1 MKCIILTTL
10 NLKNTLIT
18 LLLKKKD
25 SIKNQS
31 TLILLQFDEYH
42 LLLDCY
48 ILAEHTQI
56 GIIWSFSPHREV
68 CEKIWPTYLRPEMN
82 SSAHSERHA
91 ALTLHS
97 CFHCSQREVCLYVYL
112 AQRCAWLQPSEW
124 QTEKCS
130 LLYVR
135 LPASSSIVNTACVVY
150 GNVGHLFVVLLG
162 VRPQVKVDDN
172 RVHTAGL
179 SISLL
184 HQLVETVFDQ
194 LHAPNGTTSDLYFSP
209 VSWRQKLTWKQ
220 LYLVIWNIIFS
231 KRNKCIDTLLSHR
244 SSTPA
249 SVYQS
254 IVELLSRQAPE
265 EPCSQQTWWA
275 SPC

>member
-1 MKCIILTTL
+1 MTDIFETGNEQQCPLRKTRCI
-10 NLKNTLIT
+10 NTSQLFP
-18 LLLKKKD
+18 
-25 SIKNQS
+25 
-31 TLILLQFDEYH
+31 LQPKRSLF
-42 LLLDCY
+42 
-48 ILAEHTQI
+48 
-56 GIIWSFSPHREV
+56 V
-68 CEKIWPTYLRPEMN
+68 CT
-82 SSAHSERHA
+82 
-91 ALTLHS
+91 
-97 CFHCSQREVCLYVYL
+97 VYL
-112 AQRCAWLQPSEW
+112 AQRCAWLQPSER

-209 VSWRQKLTWKQ
+209 VS
-220 LYLVIWNIIFS
+220 
-231 KRNKCIDTLLSHR
+231 
-244 SSTPA
+244 
-249 SVYQS
+249 
-254 IVELLSRQAPE
+254 
-265 EPCSQQTWWA
+265 
-275 SPC
+275 